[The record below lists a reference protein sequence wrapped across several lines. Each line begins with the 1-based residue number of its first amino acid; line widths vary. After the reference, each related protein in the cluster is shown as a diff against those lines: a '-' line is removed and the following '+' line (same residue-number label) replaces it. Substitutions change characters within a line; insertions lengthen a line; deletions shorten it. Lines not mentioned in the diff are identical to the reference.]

1 MSDSGPPV
9 RIVIPDEEEGERLDR
24 FLADRCDALSR
35 NRIQKLIEE
44 GSVRVGGEPRRASY
58 RVRAGDRVD
67 ITIPSPRGIDLLPEE
82 IPLTVPYEDGD
93 LLVVDKAAGMIV
105 HPAPGCRNGTLVN
118 ALLHRCRDLS
128 GINGALR
135 PGIVHR
141 LDRDTTGLMVVAKND
156 RAHRHLAAQI
166 EARTLSR
173 GYTAIVW
180 GDPGAGRIEAPI
192 ARNPRDRVKMAVRE
206 EGRRAVTHFRTCEK
220 FALLSLIRVELET
233 GRTHQI
239 RVHLQHTGHPVFG
252 DPSYGGR
259 SRLRG
264 IAPEHR
270 SAARQALELIGRQ
283 ALHASR
289 LSFEHPSTGKTATF
303 SSPLPGDME
312 RVLER
317 LRRPA

>member
-1 MSDSGPPV
+1 MAIERRSALRLLAGALVGSLSPGPLRAEAARDARLYLSARATAAGGHWLTGLTASGRCAFDLPLPGRGHSFAV
-9 RIVIPDEEEGERLDR
+9 QPGGHTAVHFARRPGR
-24 FLADRCDALSR
+24 FAL
-35 NRIQKLIEE
+35 
-44 GSVRVGGEPRRASY
+44 V
-58 RVRAGDRVD
+58 
-67 ITIPSPRGIDLLPEE
+67 IDLVEG
-82 IPLTVPYEDGD
+82 TV
-93 LLVVDKAAGMIV
+93 
-105 HPAPGCRNGTLVN
+105 
-118 ALLHRCRDLS
+118 
-128 GINGALR
+128 
-135 PGIVHR
+135 
-141 LDRDTTGLMVVAKND
+141 
-156 RAHRHLAAQI
+156 
-166 EARTLSR
+166 SR
-173 GYTAIVW
+173 
-180 GDPGAGRIEAPI
+180 RIEAPI